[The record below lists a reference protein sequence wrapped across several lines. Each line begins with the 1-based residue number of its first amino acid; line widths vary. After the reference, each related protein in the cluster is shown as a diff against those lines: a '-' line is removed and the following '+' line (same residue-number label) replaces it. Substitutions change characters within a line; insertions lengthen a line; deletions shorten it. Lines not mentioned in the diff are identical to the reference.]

1 MGMLSPTDIKKIT
14 GEAAARIVQ
23 PGMTV
28 GIGTGSTA
36 YWFILALGQ
45 RVKAGLD
52 IRCVP
57 TSTNTAQL
65 AAEQSIP
72 LTTLHEVSVIDLTI
86 DGADEIDPAG
96 QLIKGGGGALLQEKM
111 VAAASRE
118 LVIIADHTKLVV
130 QLGAFPLPVEVI
142 PYGWKQVQQRIETL
156 YRVKS
161 TLRLK
166 DQQPLITDHGHYILD
181 VHFQEI
187 EDPAFLNTL
196 LNTIPGVVDNGL
208 FIDLATQSII
218 GYPDGSVKT
227 TRFDRLNK

>member
-1 MGMLSPTDIKKIT
+1 MLSPNDIKKIT

-23 PGMTV
+23 SGMTV

-36 YWFILALGQ
+36 YWLIMALGQ
-45 RVKAGLD
+45 QVKAGLD

-57 TSTNTAQL
+57 TSTHTAQL

-72 LTTLHEVSVIDLTI
+72 LTTLNEVDNIDMTI

-118 LVIIADHTKLVV
+118 LVIIADHTKLVS
-130 QLGAFPLPVEVI
+130 QLGAFPLPVEII
-142 PYGWKQVQQRIETL
+142 PFGWKQVQQRIETL
-156 YRVKS
+156 YRTKS
-161 TLRLK
+161 ALRLK
-166 DQQPLITDHGHYILD
+166 DQQPLVTDHGHYILD
-181 VHFQEI
+181 VHFQQI

-208 FIDLATQSII
+208 FIDMATQSII

-227 TRFDRLNK
+227 HHFNRPNP